1 MADNKNKSSNKNN
14 NKKKNQKKN
23 NFVLPIAAA
32 VVIVIAVICIAV
44 PNLTGNKEDTQT
56 TQSQS
61 AAAVSSAS
69 DIVIDESS
77 VSENA
82 TFYDFDANGVTVEL
96 FAVRASDGTV
106 RLALN
111 TCQVC
116 NGSPYAY
123 FVQQGDNFICQNC
136 KNAFQRDSIGQVH
149 GGCNPVPITEGDY
162 QISDGKITVFADFLQ
177 QNASSFVNWKK
188 F

>member
-1 MADNKNKSSNKNN
+1 MSDSKNKNKSK
-14 NKKKNQKKN
+14 KKKNN
-23 NFVLPIAAA
+23 PVLPIAAA
-32 VVIVIAVICIAV
+32 VVIVIAVLCIAV
-44 PNLTGNKEDTQT
+44 PKLTGGNEDTQT
-56 TQSQS
+56 TQSRS
-61 AAAVSSAS
+61 AAPASAN
-69 DIVIDESS
+69 DIVIDQSA
-77 VSENA
+77 VSEKA
-82 TFYDFDANGVTVEL
+82 TFYDFDANGLTVEV
-96 FAVRASDGTV
+96 FAVKASDGTI

-136 KNAFQRDSIGQVH
+136 KNAFARDSIGLIH

-162 QISDGKITVFADFLQ
+162 QISDGKITISSAFLQ
-177 QNASSFVNWKK
+177 QYAPSFSNWKK